1 MNYRRFIISASAAL
15 ALLAAP
21 ATAFAQSHL
30 DKAIAETRKAIH
42 YGTEA
47 HHDSSFV
54 QHVDNAI
61 HHAKLAQK
69 THPNPHIKKAIT
81 YLRRGREIA
90 YRTHWASILDRG
102 AMQTTKALAQL
113 KAAQ

>member
-1 MNYRRFIISASAAL
+1 MNFRRFIILASTAL

-21 ATAFAQSHL
+21 ATAFAQGHL
-30 DKAIAETRKAIH
+30 DKAIAETRKAVH

-69 THPNPHIKKAIT
+69 SLSDPHIKKAIT
-81 YLRRGREIA
+81 YLRRGRSIA
-90 YRTHWASILDRG
+90 YRTHWGSILDRG
-102 AMQTTKALAQL
+102 AIQATKALAEL